1 MDKCSSSG
9 HSQPFWLV
17 SAPVSLHHRGHS
29 GRVQPSASVLFRLV
43 STLAKSEQA
52 AGFTKTQTPLFQH
65 HSQGV
70 QPVRIWLASTPSRLG
85 AQWGH
90 SVSAH
95 AQADSLQQGPASR
108 EEPIATSKG
117 QPPKIWTKKSKSKLL
132 NRLYTLAS

>member
-1 MDKCSSSG
+1 MQQQWAQPTVLARKCSSVTPPPRPLRQGTAISI
-9 HSQPFWLV
+9 
-17 SAPVSLHHRGHS
+17 
-29 GRVQPSASVLFRLV
+29 LFRLV
-43 STLAKSEQA
+43 STLEQA

-90 SVSAH
+90 PVSAH

-117 QPPKIWTKKSKSKLL
+117 QPPKSGLKSPK
-132 NRLYTLAS
+132 ASSSTACIHSQVSSTI